1 MTTLNRHGIAPLQRA
16 MAAYFFQFVPR
27 VQNFYVELARRVKA
41 QSWRGA
47 WATLNYER
55 LAELALGSQGVQ
67 PVVGGPP
74 QLKTS

>member
-55 LAELALGSQGVQ
+55 LAKLALGSQGVQ